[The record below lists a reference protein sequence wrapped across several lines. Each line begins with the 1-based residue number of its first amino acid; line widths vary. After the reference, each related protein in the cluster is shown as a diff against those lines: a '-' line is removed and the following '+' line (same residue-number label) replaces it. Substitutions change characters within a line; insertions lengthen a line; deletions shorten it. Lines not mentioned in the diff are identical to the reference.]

1 MANDTS
7 QVLSQSTTT
16 ILQTS
21 QRDARGRFIKREK
34 DTETVP
40 SVALDNKEHFVKVN
54 IEPIKDQDSAQLPAK
69 KSKNA
74 VTKSP
79 YFTPPISPA
88 PSKKGPV
95 TPKKRATSKLIPGA
109 ELKEGEK
116 LPQPSPAR
124 PPRSPAGIISC
135 IPFPSLLSSTFGL
148 IQERLAH
155 DPFRLLVAVTF
166 LNRTH
171 GKHAIPIFFKLMQ
184 AYPTPE
190 ALVAAPKEDI
200 VAIIHHLG
208 LQNQRATTYQNYARM
223 WLEEPPAK
231 HKRYPVRNYPFPEN
245 PDTPIKKSE
254 VLTDNDP
261 RTNAWEIGHIVQGPY
276 ALDSWRIFCRDILR
290 GVATGWNGEGG
301 AEGFQPEWMRVMPKD
316 KELRAFLRWMWMKE
330 GYEWDPE
337 TGEKDI
343 AREYV
348 VMAVEEG
355 RIGWD
360 ERGGLRV
367 LEEKVELPVVTM

>member
-1 MANDTS
+1 M
-7 QVLSQSTTT
+7 
-16 ILQTS
+16 
-21 QRDARGRFIKREK
+21 
-34 DTETVP
+34 
-40 SVALDNKEHFVKVN
+40 
-54 IEPIKDQDSAQLPAK
+54 
-69 KSKNA
+69 
-74 VTKSP
+74 
-79 YFTPPISPA
+79 
-88 PSKKGPV
+88 
-95 TPKKRATSKLIPGA
+95 
-109 ELKEGEK
+109 
-116 LPQPSPAR
+116 
-124 PPRSPAGIISC
+124 
-135 IPFPSLLSSTFGL
+135 
-148 IQERLAH
+148 
-155 DPFRLLVAVTF
+155 
-166 LNRTH
+166 
-171 GKHAIPIFFKLMQ
+171 
-184 AYPTPE
+184 
-190 ALVAAPKEDI
+190 
-200 VAIIHHLG
+200 
-208 LQNQRATTYQNYARM
+208 
-223 WLEEPPAK
+223 
-231 HKRYPVRNYPFPEN
+231 
-245 PDTPIKKSE
+245 
-254 VLTDNDP
+254 LTDNDP